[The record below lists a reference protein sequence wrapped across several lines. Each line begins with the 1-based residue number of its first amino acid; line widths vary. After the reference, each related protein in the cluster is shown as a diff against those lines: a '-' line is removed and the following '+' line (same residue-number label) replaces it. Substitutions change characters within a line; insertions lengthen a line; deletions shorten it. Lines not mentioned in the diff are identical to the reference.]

1 MRAQSSW
8 LTASAAAVLLFGTT
22 NATLPDELRDRKL
35 SKCVSDTEFNKIED
49 KGSFWYDSGAEQFA
63 DDYINAQNDHSQW
76 AQRLFRDIL
85 PEENQYGFDC
95 TTPEALCDFDTSC
108 GKRKYEPACWR
119 FAALT
124 DYDISEKFN
133 AVDKGGLYYL
143 FVSMR
148 NYHNYMKALKS
159 DMNDNFLRN
168 AVSVSRIMEILNL
181 PDGEQDDSPNIIAIL
196 SGAAG
201 IASSVAGISTA
212 GFATPLAGSVGALS
226 GVFSIL
232 GNVDA
237 SR

>member
-1 MRAQSSW
+1 MRAQTNW
-8 LTASAAAVLLFGTT
+8 LTVSAAAVFFLGTI
-22 NATLPDELRDRKL
+22 NANLTDELRDRKL
-35 SKCVSDTEFNKIED
+35 PRCVSDTEFNKIED
-49 KGSFWYDSGAEQFA
+49 KGSFWYDTGAEQFA

-85 PEENQYGFDC
+85 PDENHYGFDC

-108 GKRKYEPACWR
+108 GRMLYEPPCSAL
-119 FAALT
+119 AALA
-124 DYDISEKFN
+124 DHEISEKFN

-143 FVSMR
+143 FLSMR

-159 DMNDNFLRN
+159 DKNDNFLRN
-168 AVSVSRIMEILNL
+168 AVSVSSIMEILNL
-181 PDGEQDDSPNIIAIL
+181 PDGEEDDSPNIIAIL
-196 SGAAG
+196 SSAAG
-201 IASSVAGISTA
+201 IASSVAGVSTA

-226 GVFSIL
+226 GVFGIL